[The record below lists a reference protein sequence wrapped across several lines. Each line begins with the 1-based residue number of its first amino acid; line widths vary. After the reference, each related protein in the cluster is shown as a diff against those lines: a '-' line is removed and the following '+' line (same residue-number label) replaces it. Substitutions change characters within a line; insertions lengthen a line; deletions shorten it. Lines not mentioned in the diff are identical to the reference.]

1 MASSEAYVTGVGMSV
16 VGRRVTRHPMLLTV
30 DAIKEALAEAGLTIG
45 QIDGVSTYPG
55 RMGGYLGFGPVGAEE
70 IVEALRLK
78 ATFFAG
84 GGEQTSQLGAV
95 VAAVGAVKA
104 GQARHVICFRTVYEA
119 AALARPDEWPFAAT
133 ERADGWPAWLTP
145 FHHYSACHDFAQFAM
160 RHMHAH
166 GMTREQLAQIS
177 LTARANGVNNPKA
190 LVREPLTMD
199 EYMASRPISTPLCIY
214 DCDRYTDA
222 STVIIVSAGDAI
234 DEVSCT
240 PIRVAAMA
248 FATDKFSWD
257 QANYYS
263 CYQTGPQLW
272 KNTDYK
278 PKDVDTVQ
286 LYDGFSFIACQWLEG
301 LGFCDVGEV
310 GRFIE
315 GGKRIAVDGELPLNT
330 GGGQIAGGRL
340 HGFGFAHE
348 AAVQL
353 RGNGGARQIP
363 GDPKVAVATSG
374 GGSLATAL
382 LLARD

>member
-1 MASSEAYVTGVGMSV
+1 MASSEAYITGVGMSA

-30 DAIKEALAEAGLTIG
+30 DAIKEALDEAGLTIG

-55 RMGGYLGFGPVGAEE
+55 RMGGFLGFSPVGAEDL
-70 IVEALRLK
+70 VEALRIK

-84 GGEQTSQLGAV
+84 GVEQTSQLGAV

-119 AALARPDEWPFAAT
+119 AALARPDEWPAAT
-133 ERADGWPAWLTP
+133 PARVDGWPSWLTP
-145 FHHYSACHDFAQFAM
+145 FHHYSAAPDFAQFAM
-160 RHMHAH
+160 RHMHRY
-166 GMTREQLAQIS
+166 GMTREQLAQIA
-177 LTARANGVNNPKA
+177 LTARANGVNNPKS
-190 LVREPLTMD
+190 LVQEPLTMD
-199 EYMASRPISTPLCIY
+199 EYMAARPISTPLCIY

-234 DEVSCT
+234 DEVTCT

-248 FATDKFSWD
+248 FGVDKLSWD
-257 QANYYS
+257 QADYYA
-263 CYQTGPQLW
+263 CYQAGAQLW
-272 KNTDYK
+272 KNTDYT

-301 LGFCDVGEV
+301 LGFCGIGEV
-310 GRFIE
+310 GSFIE
-315 GGKRIAVDGELPLNT
+315 GGRRIAVDGELPLNT

-348 AAVQL
+348 SAVQL
-353 RGNGGARQIP
+353 RGKGGARQIP
-363 GDPKVAVATSG
+363 GDPKVAVATAG
-374 GGSLATAL
+374 GGFLGTAL

>member
-1 MASSEAYVTGVGMSV
+1 MASGEAYVTGVGMSE
-16 VGRRVTRHPMLLTV
+16 VGRRLTRHPMLLTV
-30 DAIKEALAEAGLTIG
+30 DAVKQALDDAGLTID

-55 RMGGYLGFGPVGAEE
+55 RMGGYLGFSPVGAEE
-70 IVEALRLK
+70 LVEALRIK

-84 GGEQTSQLGAV
+84 GVEQTSQLGAV

-119 AALARPDEWPFAAT
+119 AALARPDEWPAAT
-133 ERADGWPAWLTP
+133 PARADGWPSWLTP
-145 FHHYSACHDFAQFAM
+145 FHHYSAVNDFAQFAM
-160 RHMHAH
+160 RHMHRY

-177 LTARANGVNNPKA
+177 LTARANGLHNPNA
-190 LVREPLTMD
+190 LVREPLSMD
-199 EYMASRPISTPLCIY
+199 EYMAARPISTPLCIY

-234 DEVSCT
+234 DEVTCT

-248 FATDKFSWD
+248 AGVDKLSWD
-257 QANYYS
+257 QADYYP
-263 CYQTGPQLW
+263 CYQAGQQLW
-272 KNTDYK
+272 KNTDYQ

-310 GRFIE
+310 GSFIE
-315 GGKRIAVDGELPLNT
+315 GGRRIAIDGDLPLNT

-348 AAVQL
+348 AALQL
-353 RGNGGARQIP
+353 RGKGGARQVP
-363 GDPKVAVATSG
+363 GDPKVAVAAAG
-374 GGSLATAL
+374 GGIYATAL